1 MAEAKV
7 NEGMSFYNKFCEMFG
22 KFSNTPQVQ
31 SNIMSGKTM
40 LFRKRTDNLKPNGI
54 CLGSPYDIAHHTV
67 NVLDVEPK
75 NVIIIS
81 ETEFNKRNID
91 RK

>member
-1 MAEAKV
+1 MATI

-22 KFSNTPQVQ
+22 KFNNTPQVQ
-31 SNIMSGKTM
+31 SNVMSGKTM

-67 NVLDVEPK
+67 NVLDKEPK
-75 NVIIIS
+75 HIIEIS
-81 ETEFNKRNID
+81 ETSFKKES
-91 RK
+91 

>member
-1 MAEAKV
+1 MVEAKV
-7 NEGMSFYNKFCEMFG
+7 NEGMSFFNKFCEMFG
-22 KFSNTPQVQ
+22 NTPQVQ
-31 SNIMSGKTM
+31 SKVMSGKTM